1 MAEWFMQHR
10 PLLFSLSLHCA
21 KNIVRERDI
30 EIERERRNS
39 NNNNGNFS
47 YDIFGFCALR
57 GHSTA
62 KSTKDA
68 RLHLSITAGGGAAL
82 LDGMGWVGMVVLL
95 LRGGKL

>member
-1 MAEWFMQHR
+1 MVCAAPPTVVFVVT
-10 PLLFSLSLHCA
+10 SLCKKQSERMRQ
-21 KNIVRERDI
+21 REK
-30 EIERERRNS
+30 RNS

-68 RLHLSITAGGGAAL
+68 RLHLSITAGGGAAK
-82 LDGMGWVGMVVLL
+82 LDGMGWD
-95 LRGGKL
+95 GGTAAAAARW